1 MYSSWGWKT
10 IARETVLGQGS
21 SNPKLCWKFGVH
33 ICLLIEGRNLP
44 FFGVSNW
51 YGVLK
56 SLPITDLAG
65 MTGGK
70 GLNVKLY
77 VLELSTGIVE
87 ILSFDSVVS
96 LLRVF
101 LHQQPYFPFWCEQRK
116 WLSHFIS
123 NSVDNT
129 LPERLFPEGWN
140 CGDPYTF
147 LDSLCRA
154 LWPFSLSPLI
164 SCIHD
169 SPVSRR
175 PYSHSFRWIFW
186 VGRIL

>member
-1 MYSSWGWKT
+1 
-10 IARETVLGQGS
+10 
-21 SNPKLCWKFGVH
+21 
-33 ICLLIEGRNLP
+33 
-44 FFGVSNW
+44 
-51 YGVLK
+51 
-56 SLPITDLAG
+56 

-123 NSVDNT
+123 ILLTTHYQRGSSLKDGTVGILILSLT
-129 LPERLFPEGWN
+129 LFAVLY
-140 CGDPYTF
+140 D
-147 LDSLCRA
+147 L
-154 LWPFSLSPLI
+154 SLSLPLSLAFMI
-164 SCIHD
+164 PQCLADPTPIHF
-169 SPVSRR
+169 VG
-175 PYSHSFRWIFW
+175 YSELAGFCNHEGA
-186 VGRIL
+186 VVQ

>member
-21 SNPKLCWKFGVH
+21 NNPKLCWKFGVH
-33 ICLLIEGRNLP
+33 ICLFIEGRNLP

-51 YGVLK
+51 YGILK
-56 SLPITDLAG
+56 TLPITDLAG

-77 VLELSTGIVE
+77 VLELSTGIIE

-101 LHQQPYFPFWCEQRK
+101 LHQQPYFPFRCEQRK

-123 NSVDNT
+123 ILLTTHYQRGSSLKDGTVGRLILFWLS
-129 LPERLFPEGWN
+129 LP
-140 CGDPYTF
+140 CSMTF
-147 LDSLCRA
+147 L
-154 LWPFSLSPLI
+154 SLSLP
-164 SCIHD
+164 
-169 SPVSRR
+169 
-175 PYSHSFRWIFW
+175 
-186 VGRIL
+186 